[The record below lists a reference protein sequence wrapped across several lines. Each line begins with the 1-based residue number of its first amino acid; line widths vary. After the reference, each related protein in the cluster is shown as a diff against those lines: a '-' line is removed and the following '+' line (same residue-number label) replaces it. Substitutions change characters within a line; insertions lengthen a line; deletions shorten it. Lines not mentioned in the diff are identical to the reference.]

1 MYTYKAIIT
10 NVVDGD
16 TYDADIDLGFHI
28 HIHER
33 IRVLGLDTPEC
44 RGEEKELGR
53 ICKEYAEHMLLNQ
66 KILLRSEKEIKEPKQ
81 DSFGRWLC
89 RVFLD
94 SDKTSIAEI
103 FTNLGCN
110 KLKDNYSEEE
120 VKKLTVYSYLWE

>member
-16 TYDADIDLGFHI
+16 TYDVDIDLGFHI

-33 IRVLGLDTPEC
+33 IRVLNLDTPEC
-44 RGEEKELGR
+44 RGKEKELGR
-53 ICKEYAEHMLLNQ
+53 ICKEYAEIHFLNQ
-66 KILLRSEKEIKEPKQ
+66 KILLLSEEEAKEPKQ

-94 SDKTSIAEI
+94 SDKTNIAEI

-110 KLKDNYSEEE
+110 KLEDNYSETK
-120 VKKLTVYSYLWE
+120 VKELAMYQYHWK